1 MAWANAAE
9 ILQQEISRIRLSMT
23 SRDGDLLNNE
33 YDIVG
38 LREDMLYL
46 ATLTKRYIDVF
57 RFNRKFYRY
66 PSAGGSISMLR
77 FAKQQNRV
85 FNLSKTFSQG

>member
-9 ILQQEISRIRLSMT
+9 ILQQEIARIRLSMT
-23 SRDGDLLNNE
+23 SCDDNLVNNE

-57 RFNRKFYRY
+57 RFNRKFDRSS
-66 PSAGGSISMLR
+66 SAGGSISMLL

-85 FNLSKTFSQG
+85 FNLLKTFSQG